1 MHSMLSKLSCAII
14 NPIVQTQSYLSRMP
28 KDGTNILVCADQ
40 TVYLQCVKIKTSTG
54 EHICAIST
62 GLTSDIDERNL
73 KIYGLTSCRSEY
85 GNAFLILTNAISD
98 DGYSSAKREL
108 LRSKEAATYTIRR
121 TENAYE
127 FTASQKQIEHVSS
140 EEFDRLLELF
150 FEDSVISTEE
160 HPVYKTLISDDKS
173 KTISTHDLPITVMP
187 NIACRD
193 NALDID
199 FSDIDII
206 SI

>member
-1 MHSMLSKLSCAII
+1 MLSKLSCATI
-14 NPIVQTQSYLSRMP
+14 NPIVQTQSYLSKMP
-28 KDGTNILVCADQ
+28 KNETSILVCADK
-40 TVYLQCVKIKTSTG
+40 TVYLQCIKRKISTG
-54 EHICAIST
+54 DHICAINT
-62 GLTSDIDERNL
+62 DLTSDIDERHL
-73 KIYGLTSCRSEY
+73 KIYALTPCRSEY
-85 GNAFLILTNAISD
+85 GNSFLILTNAISD

-121 TENAYE
+121 AEDAYE
-127 FTASQKQIEHVSS
+127 FTASQKKIEHISS

-150 FEDSVISTEE
+150 FEDSVISTED
-160 HPVYKTLISDDKS
+160 HPVYKTLTSDDKS
-173 KTISTHDLPITVMP
+173 KTISTHELPITVMP

-193 NALDID
+193 NVLDID

>member
-73 KIYGLTSCRSEY
+73 KVYGLTSCRSEY

-150 FEDSVISTEE
+150 LKIPLF
-160 HPVYKTLISDDKS
+160 
-173 KTISTHDLPITVMP
+173 LPRNTPCIK
-187 NIACRD
+187 R
-193 NALDID
+193 
-199 FSDIDII
+199 
-206 SI
+206 